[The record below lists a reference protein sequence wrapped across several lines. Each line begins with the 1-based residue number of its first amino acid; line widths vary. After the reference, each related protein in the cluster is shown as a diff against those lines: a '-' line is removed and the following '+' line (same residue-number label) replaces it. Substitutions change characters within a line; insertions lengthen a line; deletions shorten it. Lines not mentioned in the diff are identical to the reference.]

1 MHSLRRLRRQL
12 VLGWNQEADLH
23 DPGCPVQ
30 SQSAARDRRLDH
42 KAIPYDNFWR
52 VARETG
58 MHILK
63 FAHASF
69 IEEGLEPSFSEGTIR
84 STTGGAIADRLSS
97 AGIPNGNGQPI
108 VPALLRRRHAW
119 HSGTDIEFVN
129 RIQNTDGGDD
139 SRVELQPSWLTVEF
153 MSQALASWWF

>member
-1 MHSLRRLRRQL
+1 MHCLRRLRRQL

-69 IEEGLEPSFSEGTIR
+69 IEESLEPSFSEGTIR
-84 STTGGAIADRLSS
+84 STTGALS
-97 AGIPNGNGQPI
+97 QTDF
-108 VPALLRRRHAW
+108 PALAFQMATVSPSCPHCC
-119 HSGTDIEFVN
+119 V
-129 RIQNTDGGDD
+129 GGMPGILART
-139 SRVELQPSWLTVEF
+139 SSLSTGSKTQMEAMIPELSCSPVG
-153 MSQALASWWF
+153 SQLNS